1 MPTDKFRLRKTIM
14 FGNVATTRTFTGSIP
29 GIHFGQ
35 QDASQGR
42 LVSQEH
48 FQLEK
53 RPRMQNR
60 ALLPP
65 SPYPSTDAGEIL
77 HGDSACGAFGDADN
91 ALRNAVIGVSGKSA
105 LFATEFLEMPFC
117 GPRSAFLESG
127 SRFTPSPADTVKFR
141 ATMYSAVAIRGDVDH
156 TEIDAE
162 KIVHVFR
169 IWIVD
174 VTSGC
179 QIERSIAIDQIGFA
193 LAVAEQMFLALTG
206 GVSDA
211 LAARSCPDG
220 DRRLG
225 KLPRKNTFVVG
236 YCAIFAKFPHCILV
250 QIVCIRDF
258 RDAADNDLGRE
269 RELGSDLFIDQ
280 TMQGKLTEYLF
291 LPRSLADPVTGGIGR
306 PHGFMQCGCGVVI
319 GYQFNFCRKIHASNI
334 EENALKV
341 NRLKGDGINLE
352 DG

>member
-1 MPTDKFRLRKTIM
+1 ML
-14 FGNVATTRTFTGSIP
+14 GNVTATRTFAGSIP
-29 GIHFGQ
+29 GAYFGKQ
-35 QDASQGR
+35 YSRHGR
-42 LVSQEH
+42 FIDQER
-48 FQLEK
+48 FQLEES
-53 RPRMQNR
+53 PRMQNR
-60 ALLPP
+60 ALCTP

-77 HGDSACGAFGDADN
+77 HGDSACGAFGDVDN
-91 ALRNAVIGVSGKSA
+91 LFCNAVICVSGKPVLLTA
-105 LFATEFLEMPFC
+105 EFSEMPLSRP
-117 GPRSAFLESG
+117 GSTLLERGSQLAPSSADSVELG
-127 SRFTPSPADTVKFR
+127 
-141 ATMYSAVAIRGDVDH
+141 SAVHGAVAVRGDVDH
-156 TEIDAE
+156 AEIDAE

-193 LAVAEQMFLALTG
+193 LAVAEQMFLALTSA
-206 GVSDA
+206 VSDA
-211 LAARSCPDG
+211 ITARSCPDG